1 VLGVV
6 AVLGIV
12 GIHALVERK
21 PKWFDY
27 TDSTTWELIK
37 KEKKIMYQLSITAG
51 GHSKIVNLDTK
62 DEINQ
67 FVNTTNMVSDVK
79 IVELDGSGA
88 RELTREEILDIVLL

>member
-1 VLGVV
+1 LPIQKVNNSHEGCAPPKGGVH
-6 AVLGIV
+6 LQQ
-12 GIHALVERK
+12 R
-21 PKWFDY
+21 
-27 TDSTTWELIK
+27 

-79 IVELDGSGA
+79 IVELDSSGA

>member
-1 VLGVV
+1 
-6 AVLGIV
+6 
-12 GIHALVERK
+12 
-21 PKWFDY
+21 
-27 TDSTTWELIK
+27 
-37 KEKKIMYQLSITAG
+37 MYQLSITAA

-67 FVNTTNMVSDVK
+67 FVNSTNLVSDVK